1 MNNNNRRASRFPTTA
16 DVEFDIHS
24 MKTITV
30 KYSGGSLI
38 EETVGV
44 QAITGVGV
52 ALNLSTTGLK
62 FTTQEPIELNTQ
74 LRCFIYMK
82 KGNRIVKLRC
92 EGPVVR
98 VVQCQQGFAINPDDP
113 EMVTIEECENCWE
126 IAISFTTLDW

>member
-1 MNNNNRRASRFPTTA
+1 MNDNNRRASRFPTTA

-24 MKTITV
+24 MTTTV
-30 KYSGGSLI
+30 KYSGGSLV
-38 EETVGV
+38 EETVGIP
-44 QAITGVGV
+44 AITGNGV

-62 FTTQEPIELNTQ
+62 FTTQEPIQLNTQ

-82 KGNRIVKLRC
+82 KGSRLVKLRC

-98 VVQCQQGFAINPDDP
+98 SEKCQHGYAINPGDP
-113 EMVTIEECENCWE
+113 EMTTIKECESCWE